1 MFLAVFLVSV
11 AILLEIRLESEYSVL
26 CFLAIF
32 VGYLVQ
38 SSLLYVV
45 LRVWPR
51 LKTQPHTQITS
62 WVPLSPSGTEAG
74 AVATTATTATAPRHY
89 LFSGVNLIVASTCS
103 LVSCEAAAR
112 GWSAIDLN
120 MGEMAGA
127 GAGAEVAGIVA
138 VAVVGAQFL
147 SAFALQSVLEYWW
160 HRLMHVPVVYM
171 ALHKYHH
178 YYKSPEPFCDLYIHP
193 IESLGYQMI
202 LWAPPFAHR
211 LVSSRL
217 ALSSMRLPAFLL
229 YMAVMGLCGVLDH
242 SGNVP

>member
-1 MFLAVFLVSV
+1 M
-11 AILLEIRLESEYSVL
+11 RLESEYSVL

-62 WVPLSPSGTEAG
+62 WVPVSSPGTETG
-74 AVATTATTATAPRHY
+74 AVATTATAPRHY

-103 LVSCEAAAR
+103 LVSCEAAVR
-112 GWSAIDLN
+112 GWSAMDLN
-120 MGEMAGA
+120 MHAVVKPELLTPYSGEMAGA
-127 GAGAEVAGIVA
+127 GAEVAVIGA
-138 VAVVGAQFL
+138 VAVVGVQFL

-160 HRLMHVPVVYM
+160 HRLMHVPVVYI
-171 ALHKYHH
+171 ALHKHHH

-193 IESLGYQMI
+193 IESLGYQVI

-211 LVSSRL
+211 LVSSCL
-217 ALSSMRLPAFLL
+217 TFCPMRLPAFLL